1 MIQDI
6 YDYLIKAGLTH
17 DGALG
22 LMGNL
27 MAESGCEACRLQ
39 GDFEL
44 SRSRSKAYAE
54 KVDSG
59 EMSVH
64 IFSRDGQGWGLPQFT
79 YFKRKEGLFY
89 YCKGKGKSIADE
101 NAQLGYILKEL
112 REEYFS
118 LLQYLCKTTEMY
130 TSCKRVCEEYE
141 RPAVNNVQAR
151 YAMAQSIEQEL
162 KKADKPKETECYW
175 PPRVVDKNMVGADVM
190 VLQAVLSARGYYKGD
205 INGRFQD
212 QTEAAV
218 KNFQRDNGLVVDGVV
233 GKMTWSKALSLQ

>member
-17 DGALG
+17 EGALG

-27 MAESGCEACRLQ
+27 MAESGCESCRLQ

-64 IFSRDGQGWGLPQFT
+64 IFSRDSQGFGLAQWT
-79 YFKRKEGLFY
+79 YWSRKEALFY
-89 YCKGKGKSIADE
+89 YIKGRGLSIGDE
-101 NAQLGYILKEL
+101 TAQLGFMLKEM
-112 REEYFS
+112 REQYFS
-118 LLQYLCKTTEMY
+118 LLQFLCKTNELY
-130 TSCKRVCEEYE
+130 TACKRVCEEYE

-151 YAMAQSIEQEL
+151 YAMAQSIEAEL
-162 KKADKPKETECYW
+162 KKADKPKDTERYW
-175 PPRVVDKNMVGADVM
+175 PPRVVDKNMVGADVL
-190 VLQAVLSARGYYKGD
+190 VLQSILSARGYYRGD

-212 QTEAAV
+212 QTETAV
-218 KNFQRDNGLVVDGVV
+218 KNFQRASGLVVDGVV
-233 GKMTWSKALSLQ
+233 GKMTWSKALQM